1 MLAVSL
7 DFRWPPRRAR
17 IARRMHIACFPR
29 KHGRSTRPIAL
40 ARRERFRDT
49 PTAQT
54 DEQAGKAAR
63 VISIMAPIHKPHCEG
78 NEAANKKGG
87 RPREAECKNFT
98 LFVNP
103 PSVSHAMKLRARART
118 TLKWTD
124 EIHREKQN
132 LAVRLACAR
141 GSFLH
146 LQAHNKLSLEIASC
160 RPFLSLV
167 SVLSLSKL
175 ELARDSQHARRRN
188 KD

>member
-1 MLAVSL
+1 MLFQLWRPFTSPIV
-7 DFRWPPRRAR
+7 RE
-17 IARRMHIACFPR
+17 
-29 KHGRSTRPIAL
+29 TRPRT
-40 ARRERFRDT
+40 RRE
-49 PTAQT
+49 
-54 DEQAGKAAR
+54 AA
-63 VISIMAPIHKPHCEG
+63 
-78 NEAANKKGG
+78 
-87 RPREAECKNFT
+87 REAECKNFT

-167 SVLSLSKL
+167 SVLSLSPNSSWHEIPDKL
-175 ELARDSQHARRRN
+175 EDETRISIMQNYPFAERSVRGRRREN
-188 KD
+188 PPSLLPSEGQFFIGNNLT